1 MLLHVAAGGDG
12 TMQRQDIEC
21 ILETAL
27 PSILQRVRYISI
39 FDSLVLMVTIDG
51 ANGTATS

>member
-39 FDSLVLMVTIDG
+39 LDSLVLMVTIDG